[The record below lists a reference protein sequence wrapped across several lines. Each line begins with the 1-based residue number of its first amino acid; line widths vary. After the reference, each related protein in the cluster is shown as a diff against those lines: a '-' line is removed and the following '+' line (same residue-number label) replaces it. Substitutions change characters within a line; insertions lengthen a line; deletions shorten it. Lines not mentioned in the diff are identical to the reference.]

1 MLTFDNKFL
10 EQIILEKLLQCFEYI
25 KRYHI
30 DMLDSISIM
39 LELFIIKNSY
49 NDVLE
54 NLIDLGNKRK
64 QISLDSVFS
73 EIFGKD
79 FTHINP
85 SLNVLKILKTIKN
98 ADTTLSSIEEFLHII
113 TQKKTA
119 NKLFYYSTPLEVNE
133 LLVRLLDIQSN
144 ESVYN
149 PCYGIGSLFLMIS
162 QIVRCKNKK
171 ATITLFGEELDSHL
185 AKVARLTCKLAQIDF
200 SNLIINNILKAQ
212 FFNQKFDKII
222 CNPPFSAHIGVQYLK
237 NDKRFSN
244 HPYNVMRG
252 LIKTYPEWAFL
263 IHSLFYLKK
272 RGVFILRTLA
282 LQKLSLESELMK
294 RLHKERLIEAIIELP
309 KNIFPYQSG
318 DFCILVLSP
327 NNKYILNID
336 AKSESFWKKD
346 GKYNRLINLDSLL
359 ESFFKR
365 KNNEFCFLL
374 PYTQATHYSLPI
386 LPKDLL
392 AKKSLSRGKS
402 LQALNVNIF
411 RGQRVYGG
419 KSDTKVQYFDVGLAD
434 FSEYGFSENLLSKR
448 HFGDKAKIKKY
459 ALKPFDICL
468 SLRGNT
474 PKVTI
479 FSQNIAQKIAVANA
493 GIVIVRCKNKSEAI
507 GLYCY
512 FYSQAGQ
519 KDLSTLYESH
529 SKTIDIQSLKNLCI
543 PPDFQKQSEQKFQ
556 AICDLA
562 NKLELTRQALEKL
575 R

>member
-64 QISLDSVFS
+64 QISLDSMFS

-85 SLNVLKILKTIKN
+85 SLNALKILKTIKN

-200 SNLIINNILKAQ
+200 SNLIINDILKAQ

-244 HPYNVMRG
+244 HPYNVVRG

-386 LPKDLL
+386 LPKDIL

>member
-222 CNPPFSAHIGVQYLK
+222 CNPPFSSHIGVQYLK

-244 HPYNVMRG
+244 HPYNVVRG

>member
-1 MLTFDNKFL
+1 M
-10 EQIILEKLLQCFEYI
+10 EKLLQCFEYI

-64 QISLDSVFS
+64 QISLDSVLS

-79 FTHINP
+79 FTRINP
-85 SLNVLKILKTIKN
+85 SLNALKILKTIKN
-98 ADTTLSSIEEFLHII
+98 TDTTLSSIEEFLHII

-171 ATITLFGEELDSHL
+171 ATIALFGEELDSHL

-200 SNLIINNILKAQ
+200 SNLIINDILKAQ

-244 HPYNVMRG
+244 HPYNVVGG

-327 NNKYILNID
+327 NNKHILNID

-365 KNNEFCFLL
+365 KNNDFCFLL

-386 LPKDLL
+386 SPKDLL

-402 LQALNVNIF
+402 LQALDVNIF

-479 FSQNIAQKIAVANA
+479 FSQNIAQKLAVANA

-529 SKTIDIQSLKNLCI
+529 SKTIDIQSLKNLRI

>member
-85 SLNVLKILKTIKN
+85 SLNALKILKTIKN

-200 SNLIINNILKAQ
+200 SNLIINDILKAQ

-244 HPYNVMRG
+244 HPYNVVRG

>member
-1 MLTFDNKFL
+1 MLDFITIFGVSK
-10 EQIILEKLLQCFEYI
+10 LEKLLQCFEYI

-39 LELFIIKNSY
+39 LELFILKNSY
-49 NDVLE
+49 NDILS

-73 EIFGKD
+73 EIFEKD
-79 FTHINP
+79 FTTINP
-85 SLNVLKILKTIKN
+85 SLNALKILKTIKN
-98 ADTTLSSIEEFLHII
+98 ADTTLGSIEEFLHII

-133 LLVRLLDIQSN
+133 LLVRLLDIKSN

-162 QIVRCKNKK
+162 QILRQKDKNAKI
-171 ATITLFGEELDSHL
+171 ALFGEELDSHL

-200 SNLIINNILKAQ
+200 NNLIINDILKAQ
-212 FFNQKFDKII
+212 FFHQKFDKII

-244 HPYNVMRG
+244 HPYNVVGG

-263 IHSLFYLKK
+263 IHSLFYLNK

-294 RLHKERLIEAIIELP
+294 RLHKEQLIEAIIELP

-327 NNKYILNID
+327 NNKHILNID
-336 AKSESFWKKD
+336 AKGETFWKKD
-346 GKYNRLINLDSLL
+346 GKYNRLINLDMLL

-365 KNNEFCFLL
+365 TSNDFCFLL
-374 PYTQATHYSLPI
+374 PYSQATHYNLPI
-386 LPKDLL
+386 SQKDIV
-392 AKKSLSRGKS
+392 AKKSLNRGQS
-402 LQALNVNIF
+402 LQELNVSIF

-419 KSDTKVQYFDVGLAD
+419 KNDAKVQYFDVGLAD
-434 FSEYGFSENLLSKR
+434 FSEYGFSENLLSQR
-448 HFGDKAKIKKY
+448 YLGDKVKIKKY
-459 ALKPFDICL
+459 ALKPYDICL

-479 FSQNIAQKIAVANA
+479 FSHNIAQKLAVANA
-493 GIVIVRCKNKSEAI
+493 GIVIIRCKNQHQAI

-512 FYSQAGQ
+512 FYSKVGQ
-519 KDLSTLYESH
+519 KDLSSLYESH
-529 SKTIDIQSLKNLCI
+529 SKTIDIQSLKNLRI
-543 PPDFQKQSEQKFQ
+543 PLDFEKQAKQKFET
-556 AICDLA
+556 ICNLA
-562 NKLELTRQALEKL
+562 HKLEHTRKELENL